1 MLLLLN
7 LPLTAW
13 AWTPTAVLYALGSAG
28 LFCVVLLRLGL
39 LAGVA
44 MLATERLLT
53 SLPMTLD
60 FDAWYIATSSLV
72 LVLVL
77 GLTVAAFRLT
87 LRRGGQGVARVRPTS
102 ALG

>member
-60 FDAWYIATSSLV
+60 FDAWYIATST

-87 LRRGGQGVARVRPTS
+87 LSRGGQGVARIRSTS
-102 ALG
+102 AWG